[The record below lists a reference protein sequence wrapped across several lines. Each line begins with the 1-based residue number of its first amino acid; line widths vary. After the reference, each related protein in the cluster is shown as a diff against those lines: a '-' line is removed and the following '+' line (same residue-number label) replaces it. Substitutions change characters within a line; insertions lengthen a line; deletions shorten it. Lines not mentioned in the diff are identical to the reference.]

1 MNNINLLILANKAN
15 KIVGKLKSFFI
26 KHIKV
31 IFNAAI
37 LLT

>member
-1 MNNINLLILANKAN
+1 MSNNSLLILANKAN
-15 KIVGKLKSFFI
+15 KIIGKLKSFFI

-31 IFNAAI
+31 IFHAAI